1 MTLPLLLQKMFIPS
15 GGVSA
20 LYFLRNYAVLLAV
33 CVFSCTNL
41 TLKCK
46 RALEENTVLRGL
58 TLSVVLVVTIA
69 YMVDATSSPFLYF
82 RF

>member
-1 MTLPLLLQKMFIPS
+1 M
-15 GGVSA
+15 
-20 LYFLRNYAVLLAV
+20 
-33 CVFSCTNL
+33 CVFSCTSL

>member
-1 MTLPLLLQKMFIPS
+1 M
-15 GGVSA
+15 
-20 LYFLRNYAVLLAV
+20 LLAV